1 MLYFDRIDV
10 SRQTDVNKTSPSKKS
25 DTINISYIIILSF
38 NQMSAT
44 VVIIF

>member
-25 DTINISYIIILSF
+25 DICYY
-38 NQMSAT
+38 
-44 VVIIF
+44 